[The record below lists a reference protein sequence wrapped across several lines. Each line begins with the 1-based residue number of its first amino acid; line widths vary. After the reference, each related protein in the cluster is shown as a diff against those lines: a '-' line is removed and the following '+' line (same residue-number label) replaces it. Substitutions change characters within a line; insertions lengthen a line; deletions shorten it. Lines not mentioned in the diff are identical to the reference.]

1 MANIGLPKGEPTAEE
16 VRELTKMFPKS
27 YPTIRQKIEE
37 SRPKTDQERHEF
49 AQWHENFI
57 KGMRSVNPNESVD
70 PAIYFKFRMIK

>member
-1 MANIGLPKGEPTAEE
+1 MKTSELPKGEPTAEE

-37 SRPKTDQERHEF
+37 SRPKTDQEWQEF

-57 KGMRSVNPNESVD
+57 KSMPSVNPKESVG
-70 PAIYFKFRMIK
+70 PANYFKFRWIK